1 LNAPDRPAPFNTPSD
16 GTASVNLKV
25 TCLLPGTTTESGESP
40 PCSQAGDQADVK
52 VTSAV
57 SDVRCAAVGGGC
69 AVTGGTYAGKVLG
82 IVGLRITDRLN
93 GSGQAQ
99 SGTATDYP
107 FMWGTQCVV
116 GACAMTTSADAVL
129 PDLVR
134 EQKRAIWQLGEIQV
148 FDGGA
153 DGDLAAAAGGS
164 CPPACVANGGEE
176 LFLRQGLFVP

>member
-1 LNAPDRPAPFNTPSD
+1 
-16 GTASVNLKV
+16 
-25 TCLLPGTTTESGESP
+25 
-40 PCSQAGDQADVK
+40 
-52 VTSAV
+52 
-57 SDVRCAAVGGGC
+57 
-69 AVTGGTYAGKVLG
+69 
-82 IVGLRITDRLN
+82 
-93 GSGQAQ
+93 
-99 SGTATDYP
+99 
-107 FMWGTQCVV
+107 
-116 GACAMTTSADAVL
+116 MTTSADAVL